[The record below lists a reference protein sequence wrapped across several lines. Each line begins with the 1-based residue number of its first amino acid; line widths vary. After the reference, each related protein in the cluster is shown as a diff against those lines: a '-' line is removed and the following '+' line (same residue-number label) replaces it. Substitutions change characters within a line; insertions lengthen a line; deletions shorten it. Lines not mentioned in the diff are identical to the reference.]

1 MNDERLGIVP
11 LDLADGR
18 SIPLRF
24 TWARID
30 AVGRDWI
37 VTRLQSVIEGKTG
50 CQAALAE
57 LIVLASGGAITA
69 ADLFDEDKPVLPFEV
84 SSEALLNAW
93 TLARFGPSGKAAGQP
108 SDPQK
113 SPKTQSN
120 RPWKWHWVS
129 GSTKTGSGDQRPT

>member
-1 MNDERLGIVP
+1 MNDERLGIVT
-11 LDLADGR
+11 LDLGDGR

-37 VTRLQSVIEGKTG
+37 VTRLQGVIEGKTG

-69 ADLFDEDKPVLPFEV
+69 ADLFDEDKAVLPFEA

-93 TLARFGPSGKAAGQP
+93 ALARFGPSGKASGQP

-113 SPKTQSN
+113 SPQTQSN
-120 RPWKWHWVS
+120 RRWKWPWVS
-129 GSTKTGSGDQRPT
+129 GSKKTGSGDQRPT

>member
-11 LDLADGR
+11 LDLTDGR
-18 SIPLRF
+18 TIPLRF

-37 VTRLQSVIEGKTG
+37 VTRLQTVLGGKAG

-69 ADLFDEDKPVLPFEV
+69 GDLFDEDKPVLPFEA

-93 TLARFGPSGKAAGQP
+93 TLARFGPSGKVSGQP
-108 SDPQK
+108 PDPQK
-113 SPKTQSN
+113 SPRTQSN
-120 RPWKWHWVS
+120 RRWKWLWVS
-129 GSTKTGSGDQRPT
+129 GSMKTGSGDPHPT